1 MSLYFRQNVEM
12 RTNLFLCCDLKFR
25 FVNNF
30 YLFLNIA
37 ILLLFL
43 NLKLLLSSKGR
54 NVTLCARHSARQR
67 SKVPPVKGQRCR
79 PSKIKGAARQCYGDG
94 DGVVC
99 CEWVFTEWRYIRVFV
114 NSQIWQICQ
123 ICIILI
129 DATGRERLIRS
140 HSSARFCFELSGN
153 SN

>member
-43 NLKLLLSSKGR
+43 NLKLLLSSKDR
-54 NVTLCARHSARQR
+54 NATLSARHIARQR
-67 SKVPPVKGQRCR
+67 SKVPLVSVMVTMMESFGVNEFLL
-79 PSKIKGAARQCYGDG
+79 SDG
-94 DGVVC
+94 TF
-99 CEWVFTEWRYIRVFV
+99 EFFV
-114 NSQIWQICQ
+114 NCQIWQICQ

-129 DATGRERLIRS
+129 DAKHLV
-140 HSSARFCFELSGN
+140 SS
-153 SN
+153 

>member
-43 NLKLLLSSKGR
+43 NLKLLLSSKDR
-54 NVTLCARHSARQR
+54 NATLSARHKGAARARQR
-67 SKVPPVKGQRCR
+67 SKVPPVSVMVTVMESFGVNEFLLSDGTFEFFEFPRPTGKPGSAPENSPEQAHPCGQIFL
-79 PSKIKGAARQCYGDG
+79 KTARK
-94 DGVVC
+94 
-99 CEWVFTEWRYIRVFV
+99 
-114 NSQIWQICQ
+114 
-123 ICIILI
+123 
-129 DATGRERLIRS
+129 
-140 HSSARFCFELSGN
+140 
-153 SN
+153 